1 MRLTAAHGMHVTCDT
16 GYTAS
21 TAAQQLNVLFSPVGG
36 APLSELALLSSGPL
50 MVDIENILLPKEG
63 SAGTGNANALFH
75 VMLGH
80 DITICPLMAS
90 LRVRG
95 CDGAP
100 LSHRWPA
107 FAR

>member
-1 MRLTAAHGMHVTCDT
+1 MPLHLVLLPHPCT
-16 GYTAS
+16 TAS
-21 TAAQQLNVLFSPVGG
+21 TAAQQLNALFSPVGNM
-36 APLSELALLSSGPL
+36 SMSVLALLSSGPL
-50 MVDIENILLPKEG
+50 MLDIEKIYFAKDTSPVAGSSSSTTPK
-63 SAGTGNANALFH
+63 FH

-100 LSHRWPA
+100 LSHQWPA

>member
-1 MRLTAAHGMHVTCDT
+1 MTPEA
-16 GYTAS
+16 AS
-21 TAAQQLNVLFSPVGG
+21 TAAQQLNVLFSPVAG

-50 MVDIENILLPKEG
+50 MVDIENILLPKESRAGDG
-63 SAGTGNANALFH
+63 STNALFH

-95 CDGAP
+95 CDGTP
-100 LSHRWPA
+100 LSHQWPA

>member
-1 MRLTAAHGMHVTCDT
+1 
-16 GYTAS
+16 
-21 TAAQQLNVLFSPVGG
+21 VLFSPVGG

-50 MVDIENILLPKEG
+50 MVDIEDILLPKEG
-63 SAGTGNANALFH
+63 NSVNGSAPAPFH

-95 CDGAP
+95 CDGTA
-100 LSHRWPA
+100 LSHEWPA